1 MYTLSRNDDPIFGS
15 LTIGF
20 MFLPALMYA
29 LVTAIIAKD
38 VTKFF
43 CNFLRQLPVVNIW
56 QNYSTARKIR
66 EYETIVAGYLQKA
79 NAARKRKIRDKFEAF
94 ANLYSQKLDE
104 LKSKHQ
110 IFKGYQAVFESGF
123 QFILQIMVAFSKAKI
138 MSEIVEESNCEADV
152 CEGSSSNL
160 TSANLTRLEI
170 DMQNFISF
178 FVELS

>member
-1 MYTLSRNDDPIFGS
+1 
-15 LTIGF
+15 

-38 VTKFF
+38 CMTFL

-56 QNYSTARKIR
+56 QNYKIARKIR
-66 EYETIVAGYLQKA
+66 EYEKIIAGYLNKA
-79 NAARKRKIRDKFEAF
+79 KMTRKRKIRDKFEAF

-123 QFILQIMVAFSKAKI
+123 QFILQIMIVFSKAKAKTI
-138 MSEIVEESNCEADV
+138 MITYVHQEKYVHHIRSHCATFRI
-152 CEGSSSNL
+152 
-160 TSANLTRLEI
+160 
-170 DMQNFISF
+170 F
-178 FVELS
+178 FAT